1 MALNS
6 LAQADY
12 PAYFRA
18 GVQRALARTLQ
29 QVMACIGPL
38 PPALCAQAFHILQFG
53 LNLADNVA
61 VISSSIA
68 SPTVHTDQMAQA
80 DDGWPVLRQL
90 LLLLAPQME
99 QAGYREEWRP
109 YLEGGL
115 ALSQRKQDVVVEAE
129 LIFQLGYLL
138 QLRSELDAAATYYQQ
153 SAMLFVQVNQPLSQA
168 KALNRLAFV
177 FLMRRR
183 FAELP
188 PLLNQVQTLLTPN
201 EPELSSTKS
210 IEGWL
215 AFSQHQ
221 WPESLAYFQQ
231 ARALAEKAGRTRQA
245 ARCLRDCASALQM
258 MGRYSEAIH
267 NYALAIEQLAQ
278 LQDPFE
284 EAVARMNLGT
294 VYLQLQQPDQAL
306 HNYQRA
312 KAVFLAVN
320 DPLHLAQ
327 LYTNIGIA
335 QRDLG
340 QLTAAEQALLTST
353 ALWQRLDN
361 QPSLANALSE
371 LGLTYLAR
379 GDHDQAL
386 AQLRQAKTYLSPFAH
401 QAGYAHQLQEIDQAL
416 VRVLGSGA

>member
-6 LAQADY
+6 LAQTDY

-38 PPALCAQAFHILQFG
+38 PPALCAQALHILPFG

-61 VISSSIA
+61 AISSSTA
-68 SPTVHTDQMAQA
+68 HTDQIGQA
-80 DDGWPVLRQL
+80 DDGWSVLRQL

-115 ALSQRKQDVVVEAE
+115 ALSQRKQDVTVEAE
-129 LIFQLGYLL
+129 LTLQLGYLL
-138 QLRSELDAAATYYQQ
+138 QLRSELEAATTYYQQ

-177 FLMRRR
+177 FLIRRR

-188 PLLNQVQTLLTPN
+188 VLLNQVQTLLTPN

-210 IEGWL
+210 IEGWV
-215 AFSQHQ
+215 AFSQRQ

-231 ARALAEKAGRTRQA
+231 ALALAEKAGRTRQA

-306 HNYQRA
+306 HNYQHA
-312 KAVFLAVN
+312 KAIFLAVN

-353 ALWQRLDN
+353 TLWQRLDN
-361 QPSLANALSE
+361 QPSLANALHE
-371 LGLTYLAR
+371 LGLTYLAQ

-386 AQLRQAKTYLSPFAH
+386 AQLRQAKTYLLPFVQQTH
-401 QAGYAHQLQEIDQAL
+401 CAHQLQEIDQAL
-416 VRVLGSGA
+416 MRTLGDRA